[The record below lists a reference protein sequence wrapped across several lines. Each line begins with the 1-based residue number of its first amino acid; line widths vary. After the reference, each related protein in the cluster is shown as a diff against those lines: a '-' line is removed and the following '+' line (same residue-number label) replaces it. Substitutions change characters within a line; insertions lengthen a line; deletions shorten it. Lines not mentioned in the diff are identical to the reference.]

1 MKRFV
6 KTAAMAAATSALVLS
21 GAGVAAADGG
31 GHHGREGRH
40 HGHHGHHGRDFG
52 RNEEGGSRH
61 GRGGA
66 FAAGFAANSP
76 GVLSGNVI
84 QVPINIPI
92 NVCGNSIDVIGLL
105 NPAFGN
111 NCLNK

>member
-21 GAGVAAADGG
+21 GAGAATAYDG
-31 GHHGREGRH
+31 GHHGKSHGRFKEGRH
-40 HGHHGHHGRDFG
+40 HG
-52 RNEEGGSRH
+52 
-61 GRGGA
+61 RGAHAKGIA
-66 FAAGFAANSP
+66 KHSP

-84 QVPINIPI
+84 QIPIDIPI
-92 NVCGNSIDVIGLL
+92 NVCGNSVDIIALL

-111 NCLNK
+111 HCINK